1 VETQI
6 NKRIHKKMSDTVKK
20 GQTVS
25 VHYVGTLD
33 DGTEFDNSRA
43 RGDVI
48 SFEVGSGQLIP
59 GFDNALPGMTV
70 GETKNVAVTAADAY
84 GDVNPQAVETV
95 PKTVFPPDMP
105 LEVGGMVQGRAPTG
119 QPVVARINAVEE
131 DSVTLDMNHPLAG
144 KNLNFEI
151 ELVSIIEPTDS
162 QEEAE

>member
-1 VETQI
+1 
-6 NKRIHKKMSDTVKK
+6 MSDTVKK

-48 SFEVGSGQLIP
+48 SFEVGAGQLIP

-70 GETKNVAVTAADAY
+70 GETKSVAVTALDAY
-84 GDVNPQAVETV
+84 GEVNPQAVETV

-119 QPVVARINAVEE
+119 QPVVARIEAVEDE
-131 DSVTLDMNHPLAG
+131 SVTLDMNHPLAG

-151 ELVSIIEPTDS
+151 ELVSIDS
-162 QEEAE
+162 SNNDEEKEVK